1 MKFKVAVKA
10 VNAIVV
16 ILKINIIDWNNPIS
30 NVFFGLEG
38 KADFIA
44 SLNNRKRVAVSHSIV
59 AGAILILR
67 YPCFKLSLLE
77 YYRISN

>member
-1 MKFKVAVKA
+1 MY
-10 VNAIVV
+10 
-16 ILKINIIDWNNPIS
+16 
-30 NVFFGLEG
+30 FFGLEG